1 MFLLCSQVSR
11 SESIQYDDLT
21 PVDVLKNIATPDLA
35 QKKLVYL
42 YLMNYARAYPD
53 LCILAVNTFVQDSE
67 DGNPLVRA
75 LAIRTMGCIRVDKMI
90 DYLPEP
96 LRRTLRDDSPYV
108 RKTAAICV
116 AKLYD
121 LNPELCVDNGFL
133 TSLQE
138 LVGDS
143 NASVVANA
151 VSALAE
157 IQETSPE
164 SQALEVN
171 SSTLTKL
178 LAALN
183 ECSEWGRVAILH
195 AISLYS
201 PTAKEAESIC
211 ERVSPQFQHANASV
225 VMAAVRVIMRNIP
238 RVSTELGTSLK
249 KKMAPSL
256 VTLISCPPELQFV
269 ALRNISLLLQEN
281 PDILTKE
288 IRVFFCKYNDPPYVK
303 NEKLNI
309 MIMLANDTNTDQLL
323 MELKEYAS
331 EIDMDFVRRAVRAIG
346 QCAVKIEDAAERCV
360 NVLLELIETKITYV
374 VQESIVVIKD
384 IFRRYP
390 SRYEGIIPTL
400 CKNLD
405 ELDDPAA
412 RGSLIWIIGEYA
424 EKINNADKLLETFME
439 GFKDEYTQVQLQLLT
454 AVVKLFL
461 KKPKTTQDLVQK
473 MLQTASQTDNSDIRD
488 RAFIYWRLL
497 SSDPQIAKAIVLG
510 SNKPPLNIA
519 TGGMQN
525 TLREALISELSSI
538 ASVYH
543 KPCNTFIAGGKTGG
557 ADSVQK
563 KAIEEQ
569 REAAKENPVATQTN
583 IENLLELDFD
593 GGLPASLQSEDA
605 VLPSSV
611 SGSNAMD
618 ELFDLFGTQSSISD
632 NRAGIVS
639 TSQTTSEKAKVPTAQ
654 NDMLDLL

>member
-1 MFLLCSQVSR
+1 
-11 SESIQYDDLT
+11 
-21 PVDVLKNIATPDLA
+21 
-35 QKKLVYL
+35 
-42 YLMNYARAYPD
+42 
-53 LCILAVNTFVQDSE
+53 
-67 DGNPLVRA
+67 
-75 LAIRTMGCIRVDKMI
+75 MI

-96 LRRTLRDDSPYV
+96 LRRTLRDESPYV

-121 LNPELCVDNGFL
+121 LNPELCVENGFL
-133 TSLQE
+133 GMLQE
-138 LVGDS
+138 LVGDA
-143 NASVVANA
+143 NATVVANA

-164 SQALEVN
+164 TEALVVT
-171 SSTLTKL
+171 STTFTKL
-178 LAALN
+178 LVALN
-183 ECSEWGRVAILH
+183 ECSEWGRIAILN
-195 AISLYS
+195 ALSLYN
-201 PTAKEAESIC
+201 ADEKEAESIC

-225 VMAAVRVIMRNIP
+225 VMAAVRVIMQNIP
-238 RVSTELGTSLK
+238 KVNPEIGNALT

-269 ALRNISLLLQEN
+269 ALRNISLLLQKKPE
-281 PDILTKE
+281 ILSKE

-309 MIMLANDTNTDQLL
+309 MIMLASEDNLDQLL

-331 EIDMDFVRRAVRAIG
+331 EIDMDFVKRAVRAIG
-346 QCAVKIEDAAERCV
+346 QCALRIDEAAERCV
-360 NVLLELIETKITYV
+360 NVLLELINTKVTYV

-412 RGSLIWIIGEYA
+412 RSSLIWIIGEYA
-424 EKINNADKLLETFME
+424 EKINNADTLLGTFME

-461 KKPKTTQDLVQK
+461 KKPKTTQELVQK

-497 SSDPQIAKAIVLG
+497 SSDPQIAKSIVLATDR
-510 SNKPPLNIA
+510 PPLDIS
-519 TGGMQN
+519 TG
-525 TLREALISELSSI
+525 TIRPALRDELISELSSI
-538 ASVYH
+538 SSVYH
-543 KPCNTFIAGGKTGG
+543 KPASTFIAGGKTG
-557 ADSVQK
+557 ATDIIQK

-569 REAAKENPVATQTN
+569 QEDAKENPVATQQN
-583 IENLLELDFD
+583 IENLLDIDFD
-593 GGLPASLQSEDA
+593 GGLPASLQAEGA
-605 VLPSSV
+605 VPDSQ
-611 SGSNAMD
+611 NAMND
-618 ELFDLFGTQSSISD
+618 LFDLFGTQASITTNESASQSSAPQQQQPAS
-632 NRAGIVS
+632 ASG
-639 TSQTTSEKAKVPTAQ
+639 
-654 NDMLDLL
+654 DMLDLI

>member
-1 MFLLCSQVSR
+1 METINLQRVVGSDNVA
-11 SESIQYDDLT
+11 
-21 PVDVLKNIATPDLA
+21 DVLKNIATPDLA

-121 LNPELCVDNGFL
+121 LNPELCIDNGFL
-133 TSLQE
+133 ATLQE
-138 LVGDS
+138 LVGDA

-157 IQETSPE
+157 IQETSPDTE
-164 SQALEVN
+164 ALVIT
-171 SSTLTKL
+171 SATLTKL

-183 ECSEWGRVAILH
+183 ECSEWGRIAILN
-195 AISLYS
+195 ALSLYDAD
-201 PTAKEAESIC
+201 AKEAESIC

-225 VMAAVRVIMRNIP
+225 VMAAVRVIMQNIP
-238 RVSTELGTSLK
+238 RVSAEMGASLK

-269 ALRNISLLLQEN
+269 ALRNISLLLQN
-281 PDILTKE
+281 NADILSKE

-309 MIMLANDTNTDQLL
+309 MIMLANDSNTDQLL

-360 NVLLELIETKITYV
+360 NVLLELIETKVTYV

-424 EKINNADKLLETFME
+424 EKINNADSLLGTFME

-461 KKPKTTQDLVQK
+461 KKPKTTQELVQK

-497 SSDPQIAKAIVLG
+497 SSDPQIAKSIVLA
-510 SNKPPLNIA
+510 SNKPPLNIN
-519 TGGMQN
+519 TGGIQSG
-525 TLREALISELSSI
+525 LREELISELSSI

-543 KPCNTFIAGGKTGG
+543 KPANTFIAGGKTGVS
-557 ADSVQK
+557 DIIQK

-593 GGLPASLQSEDA
+593 GGLPASLQVEDA
-605 VLPSSV
+605 ELPAGTSSK
-611 SGSNAMD
+611 NAMD
-618 ELFDLFGTQSSISD
+618 ELFDLFGTQSSIADKS
-632 NRAGIVS
+632 AAVPQQA
-639 TSQTTSEKAKVPTAQ
+639 SQQQNSGS
-654 NDMLDLL
+654 NDMLDLI

>member
-1 MFLLCSQVSR
+1 METINLQRVVGSDNVA
-11 SESIQYDDLT
+11 
-21 PVDVLKNIATPDLA
+21 DVLKNIATPDLA

-121 LNPELCVDNGFL
+121 LNPELCIDNGFL
-133 TSLQE
+133 ATLQE
-138 LVGDS
+138 LVGDA

-157 IQETSPE
+157 IQETSPDTE
-164 SQALEVN
+164 ALVIT
-171 SSTLTKL
+171 SATLTKL

-183 ECSEWGRVAILH
+183 ECSEWGRIAILN
-195 AISLYS
+195 ALSLYDAD
-201 PTAKEAESIC
+201 AKEAESIC

-225 VMAAVRVIMRNIP
+225 VMAAVRVIMQNIP
-238 RVSTELGTSLK
+238 RVSAKMGASLK

-269 ALRNISLLLQEN
+269 ALRNISLLLQN
-281 PDILTKE
+281 NADILSKE

-309 MIMLANDTNTDQLL
+309 MIMLANDSNTDQLL

-360 NVLLELIETKITYV
+360 NVLLELIETKVTYV

-424 EKINNADKLLETFME
+424 EKINNADSLLGTFME

-461 KKPKTTQDLVQK
+461 KKPKTTQELVQK

-497 SSDPQIAKAIVLG
+497 SSDPQIAKSIVLA
-510 SNKPPLNIA
+510 SNKPPLNIN
-519 TGGMQN
+519 TGGIQSG
-525 TLREALISELSSI
+525 LREELISELSSI

-543 KPCNTFIAGGKTGG
+543 KPANTFIAGGKTGVS
-557 ADSVQK
+557 DIIQK

-593 GGLPASLQSEDA
+593 GGLPASLQVEDA
-605 VLPSSV
+605 ELPAGTSSK
-611 SGSNAMD
+611 NAMD
-618 ELFDLFGTQSSISD
+618 ELFDLFGTQSSIADKS
-632 NRAGIVS
+632 AAVPQQA
-639 TSQTTSEKAKVPTAQ
+639 SQQQNSGS
-654 NDMLDLL
+654 NDMLDLI

>member
-1 MFLLCSQVSR
+1 M
-11 SESIQYDDLT
+11 
-21 PVDVLKNIATPDLA
+21 LKNIATPDLA

-53 LCILAVNTFVQDSE
+53 LCILAVNTFVQDSA
-67 DGNPLVRA
+67 DLNPLVRA
-75 LAIRTMGCIRVDKMI
+75 LAIRTMGCIRVEKMI

-96 LRRTLRDDSPYV
+96 LRRTLRDESPYV

-121 LNPELCVDNGFL
+121 LNPELCVENGFL
-133 TSLQE
+133 GMLQE
-138 LVGDS
+138 LVGDA
-143 NASVVANA
+143 NATVVANA

-164 SQALEVN
+164 TEALVVT
-171 SSTLTKL
+171 STTFTKL
-178 LAALN
+178 LVALN
-183 ECSEWGRVAILH
+183 ECSEWGRIAILN
-195 AISLYS
+195 ALSLYN
-201 PTAKEAESIC
+201 ADEKEAESIC

-225 VMAAVRVIMRNIP
+225 VMAAVRVIMQNIP
-238 RVSTELGTSLK
+238 KVNPEIGNALT

-269 ALRNISLLLQEN
+269 ALRNISLLLQKKPE
-281 PDILTKE
+281 ILSKE

-309 MIMLANDTNTDQLL
+309 MIMLASEDNLDQLL

-331 EIDMDFVRRAVRAIG
+331 EIDMDFVKRAVRAIG
-346 QCAVKIEDAAERCV
+346 QCALRIDEAAERCV
-360 NVLLELIETKITYV
+360 NVLLELINTKVTYV

-412 RGSLIWIIGEYA
+412 RSSLIWIIGEYA
-424 EKINNADKLLETFME
+424 EKINNADTLLGTFME

-461 KKPKTTQDLVQK
+461 KKPKTTQELVQK

-497 SSDPQIAKAIVLG
+497 SSDPQIAKSIVLATDR
-510 SNKPPLNIA
+510 PPLDIS
-519 TGGMQN
+519 TG
-525 TLREALISELSSI
+525 TIRPALRDELISELSSI
-538 ASVYH
+538 SSVYH
-543 KPCNTFIAGGKTGG
+543 KPASTFIAGGKTG
-557 ADSVQK
+557 ATDIIQK

-569 REAAKENPVATQTN
+569 QEDAKENPVATQQN
-583 IENLLELDFD
+583 IENLLDIDFD
-593 GGLPASLQSEDA
+593 GGLPASLQAEGAIPDSQ
-605 VLPSSV
+605 
-611 SGSNAMD
+611 NAMND
-618 ELFDLFGTQSSISD
+618 LFDLFGTQASITTNESASQSSAPQQQQPAS
-632 NRAGIVS
+632 ASG
-639 TSQTTSEKAKVPTAQ
+639 
-654 NDMLDLL
+654 DMLDLI